1 MAVAKKPVKK
11 AEESGVK
18 LYGPDIMKRIAET
31 AYYLWEKRGK
41 PHGSDRQDWVE
52 AEKIVLGKK

>member
-1 MAVAKKPVKK
+1 MAVLKTFARK
-11 AEESGVK
+11 ASEPEVK
-18 LYGPDIMKRIAET
+18 LYGPDVMKRIAET

-41 PHGSDRQDWVE
+41 PHGSDQQDWVE